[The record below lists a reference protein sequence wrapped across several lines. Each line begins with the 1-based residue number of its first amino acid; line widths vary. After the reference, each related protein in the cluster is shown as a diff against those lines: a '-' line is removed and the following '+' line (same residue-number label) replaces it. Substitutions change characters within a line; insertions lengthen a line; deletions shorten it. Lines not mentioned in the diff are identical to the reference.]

1 MRLRVNEPCFCGS
14 GAKLKRCH
22 LDRRRLVRAPVTIG
36 LVSPRRAVPDS
47 VARPSYVD
55 GGRIGPSTAQIQD
68 AESLVRL
75 REACQVAADVLLETA
90 AAVAPGVTTDQ
101 LDSVAHAAY
110 LSRRAYPSTLGYR
123 GFPKSI
129 CTSVNEV
136 ICHGIP
142 DDRPLQAGDIVN
154 IDVTAFKNGMHG
166 DTSATVLV
174 GDVDASTAQLVE
186 TARLATLAGIAAIA
200 PGRPV
205 RAIAEA
211 IVPYVDAFGYDII
224 AEYGGHGIGR
234 VFHGSPH
241 VNHTIEPR
249 DRALL
254 KPWMSLTVEPMLT
267 SGVPTFHQGHDGWT
281 EFADDG
287 LPSAQFEHTIVVT
300 ESGVEILTVTA
311 DGRSLVGTLPAS

>member
-1 MRLRVNEPCFCGS
+1 MRLKVNEPCFCGS

-22 LDRRRLVRAPVTIG
+22 LDRRRLARAPVTIG
-36 LVSPRRAVPDS
+36 AVSPRRSVPES
-47 VARPSYVD
+47 IVRPPYVN
-55 GGRIGPSTAQIQD
+55 GGRIGAAAAQIHD
-68 AESLVRL
+68 PESLGRL
-75 REACQVAADVLLETA
+75 RVACQIAAEVLLETA
-90 AAVAPGVTTDQ
+90 AAVAPGVTTDH
-101 LDSVAHAAY
+101 LDAVAHAAY
-110 LSRRAYPSTLGYR
+110 VARGAYPSTLGYR

-142 DDRPLQAGDIVN
+142 DDRPLQSGDIVN
-154 IDVTAFKNGMHG
+154 VDVTAYWSGMHG

-186 TARLATLAGIAAIA
+186 TTRLATLAGIAAVA

-211 IVPYVDAFGYDII
+211 IVPFVDQYGYDII
-224 AEYGGHGIGR
+224 AEYGGHGIGA
-234 VFHGSPH
+234 VFHASPH
-241 VNHTIEPR
+241 INHTIEPR

-254 KPWMSLTVEPMLT
+254 KPWMSITIEPMLT
-267 SGVPTFHQGHDGWT
+267 SGVATFHQGPDGWT

-287 LPSAQFEHTIVVT
+287 LPSAQFEHTVVVT
-300 ESGVEILTVTA
+300 DTGVEILTIA
-311 DGRSLVGTLPAS
+311 HDGRSVVGSLPVR

>member
-1 MRLRVNEPCFCGS
+1 MLERTPVII
-14 GAKLKRCH
+14 GA
-22 LDRRRLVRAPVTIG
+22 
-36 LVSPRRAVPDS
+36 VSPRRAVPDS
-47 VARPSYVD
+47 IVRPPYVS
-55 GGRIGPSTAQIQD
+55 GGRIGPGAAQIHD
-68 AESLVRL
+68 PESLAAL
-75 REACQVAADVLLETA
+75 REACRIAAEVLIEAA
-90 AAVAPGVTTDQ
+90 AAVAPGVTTDHI
-101 LDSVAHAAY
+101 DAVAHAAY
-110 LSRRAYPSTLGYR
+110 IARGAYPSTLGYR

-154 IDVTAFKNGMHG
+154 IDVTAYRSGMHG

-174 GDVDASTAQLVE
+174 GDVEASTAKLVE
-186 TARLATLAGIAAIA
+186 TTRLATLMGIAAIA
-200 PGRPV
+200 PGRPL

-211 IVPYVDAFGYDII
+211 IVPYVDQFGYDII
-224 AEYGGHGIGR
+224 TEYGGHGIGR
-234 VFHGSPH
+234 VFHASPH

-254 KPWMSLTVEPMLT
+254 KPWMSITVEPMIT

-287 LPSAQFEHTIVVT
+287 LPSAQFEHTVVVT
-300 ESGVEILTVTA
+300 DSGVEILTLTS
-311 DGRSLVGTLPAS
+311 DGRSLVGTLPLP